1 MGAQH
6 PHKMS
11 IAARPFDIV
20 VFGATGFSGKLLA
33 EYLVKHYISGA
44 KIALGGRSQQKL
56 EKVREALALSEPLA
70 AKIPILIGDSSN
82 LEQLT
87 AIAQQTRCVAST
99 VGPYAKYGAP
109 LVEACAR
116 SGTSYCDLTGE
127 PNWHATMFNKFEEI
141 AQQTGARIVPQCG
154 FDSVPSDVGTF
165 VAANSFKKQH
175 DGAEPTEVQMYV
187 SLRGGGVQG

>member
-109 LVEACAR
+109 STLYPRTLVRSSQPRASPSASGGSPSRFKCSCPCAEVE
-116 SGTSYCDLTGE
+116 SK
-127 PNWHATMFNKFEEI
+127 A
-141 AQQTGARIVPQCG
+141 
-154 FDSVPSDVGTF
+154 VPSTRC
-165 VAANSFKKQH
+165 SK
-175 DGAEPTEVQMYV
+175 
-187 SLRGGGVQG
+187 SLEMALR

>member
-87 AIAQQTRCVAST
+87 AIAQQTPAWQ
-99 VGPYAKYGAP
+99 AL
-109 LVEACAR
+109 LVPTPNTGHLWSKPALALAR
-116 SGTSYCDLTGE
+116 RT
-127 PNWHATMFNKFEEI
+127 AI
-141 AQQTGARIVPQCG
+141 
-154 FDSVPSDVGTF
+154 
-165 VAANSFKKQH
+165 
-175 DGAEPTEVQMYV
+175 
-187 SLRGGGVQG
+187 